1 MEDFLGIWKGIASQR
16 YDRYF
21 EYALQKQKWVIFLSF
36 DYEEEGYKKGFREGT
51 AVTSLRIV
59 ENMIKD
65 YYKDEYDLI
74 KYKIR
79 RLSEY
84 EAKLLLD
91 EYFEGKEFKSL
102 YEVI

>member
-1 MEDFLGIWKGIASQR
+1 
-16 YDRYF
+16 
-21 EYALQKQKWVIFLSF
+21 
-36 DYEEEGYKKGFREGT
+36 
-51 AVTSLRIV
+51 
-59 ENMIKD
+59 MIKD